1 MQRRADRR
9 RVQTIGSDI
18 EKIRIKMGVNQS
30 EFRALF
36 RMTAMS
42 VSRWERQV
50 NPTSSRELINLGLL
64 ARKVGVDVWSF

>member
-1 MQRRADRR
+1 
-9 RVQTIGSDI
+9 VQTIGSDI

-42 VSRWERQV
+42 VSRWER
-50 NPTSSRELINLGLL
+50 
-64 ARKVGVDVWSF
+64 

>member
-1 MQRRADRR
+1 
-9 RVQTIGSDI
+9 
-18 EKIRIKMGVNQS
+18 MGVNQS

-50 NPTSSRELINLGLL
+50 NPTSSRELIKLGLL